1 MKKGKYQKRGTAA
14 KAMLL
19 VLALV
24 LLIGGTI
31 GGVVAWLM
39 ATSETI
45 TNTFTYGDINITLE
59 ETTTDYKM
67 VPGNQ
72 IAKDPKVT
80 VAAGSEDCY
89 LFVKLVKS
97 DNYDTYLADYEMA
110 ADWTALAD
118 NDGVYYREAK
128 AGDAFYVLA
137 AGEGADMANGHVDV
151 LESVTKADMAAIK
164 DAANQPTLKITA
176 YAVQKANVADAAT
189 AWTIANS

>member
-14 KAMLL
+14 KATLL

-39 ATSETI
+39 DSTESI

-59 ETTTDYKM
+59 ETTEEYKM
-67 VPGNQ
+67 VPGNE

-80 VAAGSEDCY
+80 VEAGSEDCW
-89 LFVKLVKS
+89 LFVKLEKS
-97 DNYDTYLADYEMA
+97 DNYDTYLAQYEMA
-110 ADWTALAD
+110 EGWTALSGKA
-118 NDGVYYREAK
+118 GVYYREAK
-128 AGDAFYVLA
+128 AGNAFYVLA
-137 AGEGADMANGHVDV
+137 AGTGDAMANGHVDV
-151 LESVTKADMAAIK
+151 LESVTKADMEAIK
-164 DAANQPTLKITA
+164 DANKQPTLTITA